1 MRLGLVKRVAVGK
14 TIAASEQSFDTERAR
29 HQQGETGSL
38 PFLLFVS

>member
-29 HQQGETGSL
+29 FTLLVTGSL
-38 PFLLFVS
+38 PFLLLVS